1 MMTEAVATLDAV
13 RDAMGKIRHLG
24 EKPTFSKVRELTGGG
39 SKSTILSHMNAVFS
53 ETALKQADSDL
64 PHSFLASAAAPMLRQ
79 LWEKAERAANHEYS
93 SRIQYLFDIQSAMS
107 EELAA
112 ALARAEKAELELAD
126 ARSALR
132 VSEEAGFHLDT
143 LSELIRALRDIPDE
157 PARIQLLRI
166 LVGADL
172 GVPKDEVYRR
182 MKSAGYQDMTIYQ
195 ARYHAKAAG
204 LIHDLGDEVYCLTPK
219 GIDLMDAAA

>member
-1 MMTEAVATLDAV
+1 
-13 RDAMGKIRHLG
+13 MGKIRHLG

-64 PHSFLASAAAPMLRQ
+64 PQSFLASAAAPMLRQ
-79 LWEKAERAANHEYS
+79 LWEKAERAAKYEYS
-93 SRIQYLFDIQSAMS
+93 SRVQYLVDIQSAMS
-107 EELAA
+107 EELTSEI
-112 ALARAEKAELELAD
+112 ARAEKAERELAD

-157 PARIQLLRI
+157 PARLQLLRI

-172 GVPKDEVYRR
+172 GVPKEEVYRR
-182 MKSAGYQDMTIYQ
+182 MKSAGYQDMAIYQ
-195 ARYHAKAAG
+195 ARFHAKAAG
-204 LIHDLGDEVYCLTPK
+204 QIKDLGDEVYCMTPK
-219 GIDLMDAAA
+219 GRNFLNDAA